1 MKNESSRICHDAHDG
16 GGFKKMEIFAVPLTA
31 AQRFVIIDNKYI
43 RPKVHQGRGD
53 RNKSQITL
61 FFN

>member
-1 MKNESSRICHDAHDG
+1 MSLPEFAMMPMMVEAL
-16 GGFKKMEIFAVPLTA
+16 KKMEIFAVPLTA

>member
-1 MKNESSRICHDAHDG
+1 MMPMMVEAL
-16 GGFKKMEIFAVPLTA
+16 KKMEIFAVPLTA